1 MNRCKYLDAAVEI
14 SRHPIGAASK
24 YHGFAAIL
32 EIIHTAMLEQPS
44 DDTADVNV
52 LGQTGSG
59 RTLSATLRLPADQMD
74 SALAEIRRIGVVQQE
89 TQNSSDVTSEYVDLQ
104 ARISNSRNTEQ
115 RLVNLLRER
124 TGKLSDVVDAERE
137 LSRVR
142 QEIEQMEAQQK
153 NLYNK
158 VQYATVQ
165 VQVSEEYHAKI
176 DSTVPSP
183 GTRIRNAAIE
193 GYRIAAE
200 SVLGFALFS
209 LRVAPALLLWAAL
222 VVPIA
227 LGVRRFYRVRI
238 G

>member
-1 MNRCKYLDAAVEI
+1 VTKDFDTVRPRIEAIVSQ
-14 SRHPIGAASK
+14 SRGYIGN
-24 YHGFAAIL
+24 L
-32 EIIHTAMLEQPS
+32 
-44 DDTADVNV
+44 NV

-59 RTLSATLRLPADQMD
+59 RTLSATLRLPADQLD
-74 SALAEIRRIGVVQQE
+74 SALAEIRTIGVVQQE
-89 TQNSSDVTSEYVDLQ
+89 TQNTSDVTSEYVDLQ

-176 DSTVPSP
+176 DPTVPSP

-200 SVLGFALFS
+200 SVLGFALFA
-209 LRVAPALLLWAAL
+209 LRVAPALLLWVAL
-222 VVPIA
+222 VLPIA
-227 LGVRRFYRVRI
+227 LGVRRFYRIRV
-238 G
+238 GG